1 MSEES
6 DILKT
11 ARSILEQSRAP
22 YLCETCWVFVASGEE
37 HQCDPEERAMAMLRA
52 TSPTYTDPHRRAKGY
67 GVR

>member
-1 MSEES
+1 MDAES

-11 ARSILEQSRAP
+11 ARSILEHSREP
-22 YLCETCWVFVASGEE
+22 YLCEVCWAFVASGEA
-37 HQCDPEERAMAMLRA
+37 HHCDPEKRALAMLRA